1 MLRVVGSMAK
11 TGGMTATFSERV
23 RAQLREELLDAAAA
37 AVAAGG
43 WQSLRMQAIA
53 DQVGT
58 SRRTVYNE
66 FGNKARLAEALVL
79 RITQRFLAQVEAEF
93 GAAGELT
100 AGWEAAVLSALRAA
114 AADPVLSAVLTGS
127 ASEDFLPLLTS
138 EGTQVI
144 DYATARMSTAV
155 LARWPELPARQTS
168 LAAQA
173 TVRLALSH
181 IVRPAGDPTQAARDI
196 AELTT
201 GYLAHHS

>member
-1 MLRVVGSMAK
+1 
-11 TGGMTATFSERV
+11 MTATFSERV
-23 RAQLREELLDAAAA
+23 RAQLREELLDAATR

-79 RITQRFLAQVEAEF
+79 RITQRFLDRVEAEF
-93 GAAGELT
+93 GAADELA
-100 AGWEAAVLSALRAA
+100 AGWESAVLSALRAA
-114 AADPVLSAVLTGS
+114 EADPVLSAVLTGS

-144 DYATARMSTAV
+144 DYATARLSTAV
-155 LARWPELPARQTS
+155 LARWPGVAF
-168 LAAQA
+168 
-173 TVRLALSH
+173 RLDQIDRGL
-181 IVRPAGDPTQAARDI
+181 GL
-196 AELTT
+196 LTT
-201 GYLAHHS
+201 LRDQVGRDGDEP

>member
-1 MLRVVGSMAK
+1 MSQ
-11 TGGMTATFSERV
+11 TGDMTATFSERV
-23 RAQLREELLDAAAA
+23 RAQLREELLDAATT

-79 RITQRFLAQVEAEF
+79 RITQRFLDQVEAEF
-93 GAAGELT
+93 GAADGLA
-100 AGWEAAVLSALRAA
+100 AGWESAVLSALRAA

-144 DYATARMSTAV
+144 DYATARLSTAV
-155 LARWPELPARQTS
+155 LARWPELPARQTA

-173 TVRLALSH
+173 TVRLTLSH
-181 IVRPAGDPTQAARDI
+181 IVRPAGDTAHAALDAAHDI
-196 AELTT
+196 AELAT

>member
-1 MLRVVGSMAK
+1 
-11 TGGMTATFSERV
+11 MTATFSERV
-23 RAQLREELLDAAAA
+23 RAQLREELLDAAAT

-66 FGNKARLAEALVL
+66 FGNKTRLAEALVL
-79 RITQRFLAQVEAEF
+79 RITQRFLDQVEAEF
-93 GAAGELT
+93 GAANELT

-114 AADPVLSAVLTGS
+114 AEDPVLSAVLTGT

-138 EGTQVI
+138 EGTEVI
-144 DYATARMSTAV
+144 DYATARLSTAV
-155 LARWPELPARQTS
+155 LARWPELPTRQTA

-181 IVRPAGDPTQAARDI
+181 IVRPGTTPAHAARDI
-196 AELTT
+196 AELAT